1 MTMKIPGYITAP
13 LLTGAVLGATLG
25 LFTVLPIG
33 PTAKSTSE
41 ENTFGKNESLDL
53 MVRTKDGEELHLRVT
68 GRNTTEAL
76 KSLKQILK
84 SMEERSSVEKS

>member
-1 MTMKIPGYITAP
+1 MKTPGFIWEKASIVAISVITLVSCTV
-13 LLTGAVLGATLG
+13 LLTQPPV
-25 LFTVLPIG
+25 
-33 PTAKSTSE
+33 
-41 ENTFGKNESLDL
+41 ENTSVESISGKEESLDL

-76 KSLKQILK
+76 KNLKQILK